1 MKLSRRNF
9 VRSSALVG
17 AACLGPGA
25 AFAELSQAVAG
36 EAPIR
41 LGIASY
47 TFRNFSRAQMIG
59 FLKTLRSERLAWG
72 LEPHLRSFRRQ
83 SLGRLRSVWELP
95 AIPFATSAARR

>member
-17 AACLGPGA
+17 AVCLGPGA

-36 EAPIR
+36 EPPIR
-41 LGIASY
+41 LGLASY

-59 FLKTLRSERLAWG
+59 FLKTLNITGINAKDTKYHLPMMLDEEAKALADYARSE
-72 LEPHLRSFRRQ
+72 ERRV
-83 SLGRLRSVWELP
+83 GK
-95 AIPFATSAARR
+95 